1 MSDTP
6 IFGSRYMTE
15 PIPKNKIPEK
25 SMDPKTAYNLIHD
38 ELLTGANPAM
48 NMATFCASVMDEECN
63 RLISE
68 NLGVN
73 YIDTEVYR
81 AHLEIQNRC
90 VAMLIDLFNAPDP
103 DKAWGIECI
112 GSSEAIQ
119 LAMLTHKRNWQE
131 KRKAAGKPYDKP
143 NIVMGNDVH
152 LVWNKGSVYF
162 EIEQRLI
169 PLHPDRYTITAAEV
183 MEKVDENTIMVVGVL
198 GTSYTFDYDPI
209 KEINDAL
216 VNLKNT
222 TDLDVPLHA
231 DGASGAFIAPF
242 LNPEIEWDFR
252 LEQLKT
258 INASGHK
265 YGLVYPGIGWAIWRD
280 EADVPASLVT
290 ETNVLGFVERSFSL
304 NFSRGAGMILAQ
316 YYNFLRLGREGYT
329 QIQNAMRENARYLA
343 KGVEALGVFN
353 MINSGE
359 LTPSCCCSLKDESKY
374 NAADLVGVLA
384 QHGWTI
390 PAFSLPPD
398 ADSVN
403 GMRMNVREQF
413 SRDMADILLGDIKSA
428 IAKLEA
434 THSQP
439 HGTVGTHHH

>member
-1 MSDTP
+1 MSNTP
-6 IFGSRYMTE
+6 IFGTRYMRE
-15 PIPKNKIPEK
+15 PIAKNKLPEK

-48 NMATFCASVMDEECN
+48 NMATFCASVMDDECN

-90 VAMLIDLFNAPDP
+90 VSILLDLFNAPDAE
-103 DKAWGIECI
+103 KAWGIECI
-112 GSSEAIQ
+112 GSSEALF

-131 KRKAAGKPYDKP
+131 RRKAEGKPCDKP
-143 NIVMGNDVH
+143 NIVFGNDVH
-152 LVWNKGSVYF
+152 LTWVKASIF
-162 EIEQRLI
+162 LELEQKVI
-169 PLHPDRYTITAAEV
+169 PLHPDRYTITAAEI
-183 MEKVDENTIMVVGVL
+183 MEQVDENTICVVGVL

-209 KEINDAL
+209 EEINDAL
-216 VNLKNT
+216 VAYKNNT
-222 TDLDVPLHA
+222 GTDVPLHV

-242 LNPEIEWDFR
+242 LNPEIRWDFR
-252 LEQLKT
+252 LEQVKT

-280 EADVPASLVT
+280 ETDIPKSLVT

-304 NFSRGAGMILAQ
+304 NFSRGSAMILGQ

-329 QIQNAMRENARYLA
+329 QIQNTMRENARYLA
-343 KGVEALGVFN
+343 KGVEALGKFN
-353 MINSGE
+353 IINDGTY
-359 LTPSCCCSLKDESKY
+359 TPSCCCSLKDESKY
-374 NAADLVGVLA
+374 NAADLVGQLA

-390 PAFSLPPD
+390 PAFSLPAN
-398 ADSVN
+398 ADGVN
-403 GMRMNVREQF
+403 CMRMNVREQF
-413 SRDMADILLGDIKSA
+413 SRDMADILLGDIKNA
-428 IAKLEA
+428 IDKLEA
-434 THSQP
+434 VHSEP
-439 HGTVGTHHH
+439 HATVGTHHH